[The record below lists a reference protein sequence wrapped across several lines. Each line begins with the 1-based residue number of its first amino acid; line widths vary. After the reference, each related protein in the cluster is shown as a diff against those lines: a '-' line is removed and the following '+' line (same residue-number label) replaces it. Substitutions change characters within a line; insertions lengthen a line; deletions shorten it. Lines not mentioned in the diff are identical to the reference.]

1 MFAAELP
8 QTTASS
14 PMWTKL
20 VSTLQSFGKSVG
32 PLSAAIDAAILA
44 GGTLRPEVLEAYAD
58 WLRAAERLKQRAA
71 DIIEKDS
78 KLQGVIETAG
88 VGFSGFGRVGE
99 LEAYFAEVTSNVK
112 RVVDLLLTPLPDI
125 PAGSARVMGLLQ
137 GFGDL
142 EQVASWA
149 ARFAGPLWEGL
160 VMLLRTPA
168 VAVAGG
174 AAVAAQ
180 GLDNVLNGEVET
192 YYGSVEKLRKLCL
205 EKKLTV
211 EECKA
216 LEPERPTDWKSAV
229 IWGGIGLGA
238 LAIWL
243 NRRKTALAGL
253 GKFSKKRY
261 KRNWRTS

>member
-14 PMWTKL
+14 PAWSKL
-20 VSTLQSFGKSVG
+20 VSTLQTFGKSVG
-32 PLSAAIDAAILA
+32 PLSAAIDAAIAA
-44 GGTLRPEVLEAYAD
+44 GGTLRPEIREAYEH
-58 WLRAAERLKQRAA
+58 WLYAAERLKQRAA
-71 DIIEKDS
+71 DIIQKDP
-78 KLQGVIETAG
+78 KLQAVIETSG
-88 VGFSGFGRVGE
+88 IGFSGLGRVGE

-112 RVVDLLLTPLPDI
+112 RVVDLLLTPLP
-125 PAGSARVMGLLQ
+125 AFMHATGALT

-142 EQVASWA
+142 GQVQVAGWA

-160 VMLLRTPA
+160 IALLKTPA

-180 GLDNVLNGEVET
+180 GLDNVLNGEMQS
-192 YYGSVEKLRKLCL
+192 YYDSVGNLQKLCV

-211 EECKA
+211 EQCNA
-216 LEPERPTDWKSAV
+216 LQAEKPFDWKGAA
-229 IWGGIGLGA
+229 IWGGVGLGA

-243 NRRKTALAGL
+243 NRRPRPAPAPALG
-253 GKFSKKRY
+253 FFPKRRY
-261 KRNWRTS
+261 GRRRRSS